1 MPSYDDHGEIG
12 NHRSDETAVMNPIGF
27 SRNRLLVGLPQQE
40 LDQIHASAEQVR
52 PRLRQVL
59 FEPGDL
65 AEHVYF
71 PQGSVYSLQTQMSDR
86 CIAEALT
93 VGHEGMLGLSA
104 ALDLS
109 SSPSRVVCLLAGPA
123 VRVPAALIA
132 AIPRDGVLFSRILRY
147 AAARLTCLSQLVA
160 CNGLHTAQQR
170 YARWVLTMHDRAA
183 TEEFP
188 ITQELLSQLLG
199 LTRPTVSLV
208 AQEFQAKQLI
218 HYAQGRLTVDDRAG
232 LERIACEC
240 YRVLRAA
247 SDEPLD

>member
-1 MPSYDDHGEIG
+1 MPSDNDHGDIG
-12 NHRSDETAVMNPIGF
+12 NHRSDEIALGNRIDF
-27 SRNRLLVGLPQQE
+27 SGNRLLVGLPQRE
-40 LDQIHASAEQVR
+40 LDRVQASAEQVR

-59 FEPGDL
+59 FEPGDQV
-65 AEHVYF
+65 EYVYF
-71 PQGSVYSLQTQMSDR
+71 PQGSVFSLQTQMSDR
-86 CIAEALT
+86 SIAEALT
-93 VGHEGMLGLSA
+93 VANEGMIGLRA
-104 ALDLS
+104 ALELS
-109 SSPSRVVCLLAGPA
+109 GSPSRVVCLLAGPA

-132 AIPRDGVLFSRILRY
+132 AAPRDGVLFSRILRY
-147 AAARLTCLSQLVA
+147 AAGRLASLSQLVA

-232 LERIACEC
+232 LERVACEC

-247 SDEPLD
+247 SDESLG